1 MKFKYEEVKN
11 EKTLLAPSLMAA
23 ILSSSVQASDID
35 FSGYGSIRGGVLVD
49 DDITPRYYGYDDKVD
64 FKNES
69 LFALQAKATL
79 NEKWNA
85 TIVLQA
91 RGEKDF
97 DLEAR
102 WAYLSY
108 QYSPDTSISVGRF
121 ALPYFRNSDT
131 QDIGYSHNYSR
142 LPTAIYLGEEYDII
156 EGVRI
161 MHTALVGDGDI
172 TFKGSFGSFSGQAS
186 GYDFELDNILQ
197 ASAEYTYE
205 WFSVFVGLLSADATF
220 TGIDEVFNNGLE
232 SSLGGFGYQVTENG
246 MVLNPGGANV
256 YDMNELYAHEESTLY
271 WTTGFTIDY
280 ENWLFNAEYATY
292 DIDDSFV
299 EETKVMYV
307 ALGYRFDKAVVSFV
321 HEDYKIDSDY
331 DKANSAD
338 PYINAFVVS
347 ATDNLFASNSYDA
360 QGIHLRY
367 DLDQGV
373 ALKFEYTLINNDL
386 ADKSASLVT
395 FGVDFIY

>member
-1 MKFKYEEVKN
+1 MN
-11 EKTLLAPSLMAA
+11 KTLLATSLIAA
-23 ILSSSVQASDID
+23 ILSSQAQASDIN
-35 FSGYGSIRGGVLVD
+35 FSGYGSIRGGLLVN
-49 DDITPRYYGYDDKVD
+49 DDITPQYFGYDDKVD

-79 NEKWNA
+79 NDKWNA

-91 RGEKDF
+91 RGEEDF

-108 QYSPDTSISVGRF
+108 QYSPDTTISVGRF

-131 QDIGYSHNYSR
+131 QDVGYSHNYTR
-142 LPTAIYLGEEYDII
+142 LPTSIYLGEEYDII

-161 MHTALVGDGDI
+161 MHTTLVGDGDI
-172 TFKGSFGSFSGQAS
+172 TFKGSFGSFSGEV
-186 GYDFELDNILQ
+186 GGNDFELDNILQ
-197 ASAEYTYE
+197 GSIEYTYE
-205 WFSVFVGLLSADATF
+205 WFSIFAGVLSAEATF
-220 TGIDEVFNNGLE
+220 SGGLDDFFDAGLE

-246 MVLNPGGANV
+246 MVLNPGGTNV
-256 YDMNELYAHEESTLY
+256 YDMNELYADEENTLY

-292 DIDDSFV
+292 EIEDAFT
-299 EETKVMYV
+299 EETEAMYIS
-307 ALGYRFDKAVVSFV
+307 LGYRFDKAVVSFV
-321 HEDYKIDSDY
+321 HEDFKINSDY
-331 DKANSAD
+331 DQASSSD
-338 PYINAFVVS
+338 PFVNAFVVGL
-347 ATDNLFASNSYDA
+347 TDSLFKPDSYDA

-373 ALKFEYTLINNDL
+373 ALKFEYTVINNDL
-386 ADKSASLVT
+386 ADESASLVT

>member
-1 MKFKYEEVKN
+1 MN
-11 EKTLLAPSLMAA
+11 KTLLASSLMAA
-23 ILSSSVQASDID
+23 ILSSSVQASNID
-35 FSGYGSIRGGVLVD
+35 FSGYGSIRGGLLTN
-49 DDITPRYYGYDDKVD
+49 DDITPQYFGYDDKVD

-69 LFALQAKATL
+69 LFALQAKASL

-91 RGEKDF
+91 RGEDDF

-108 QYSPDTSISVGRF
+108 QYSPDTTISVGRF

-131 QDIGYSHNYSR
+131 QDVGYSHNYSR
-142 LPTAIYLGEEYDII
+142 LPTSIYLGEEYDII

-172 TFKGSFGSFSGQAS
+172 TLKGSFGSFSGQA
-186 GYDFELDNILQ
+186 GGNDFELDNILQ
-197 ASAEYTYE
+197 GSIEYTYE
-205 WFSVFVGLLSADATF
+205 WFSVFAGVLSADATF
-220 TGIDEVFNNGLE
+220 SGLDSFIDNGLTNT
-232 SSLGGFGYQVTENG
+232 LGGFGYQVNDS
-246 MVLNPGGANV
+246 MVFDPAGTNV
-256 YDMNELYAHEESTLY
+256 YDMNDLYADGESTLY
-271 WTTGFTIDY
+271 WSTGFTIDY
-280 ENWLFNAEYATY
+280 ENWLFNAEYAAY
-292 DIDDSFV
+292 DIDDSFI

-307 ALGYRFDKAVVSFV
+307 ALGYRFDKAVVSLV
-321 HEDYKIDSDY
+321 HEDFDIDPDY
-331 DKANSAD
+331 DSASSSDANV
-338 PYINAFVVS
+338 NAFVVGF
-347 ATDNLFASNSYDA
+347 TDSLFKPDSYSA

-373 ALKFEYTLINNDL
+373 ALKFEYTVINNDL
-386 ADKSASLVT
+386 ADESASLVT

>member
-1 MKFKYEEVKN
+1 MK
-11 EKTLLAPSLMAA
+11 KTLLASSLLAA
-23 ILSSSVQASDID
+23 IISSHAQASDID
-35 FSGYGSIRGGVLVD
+35 FSGYGSIRGGLLVN
-49 DDITPRYYGYDDKVD
+49 DDITPQYFGYDDKVD

-79 NEKWNA
+79 NDKWNA

-91 RGEKDF
+91 RGEEDF

-108 QYSPDTSISVGRF
+108 QYSPDTTISVGRF

-131 QDIGYSHNYSR
+131 QDVGYSHNYSR

-172 TFKGSFGSFSGQAS
+172 TLKGSFGSFSGET
-186 GYDFELDNILQ
+186 GGNDFELDNILQ
-197 ASAEYTYE
+197 ASVEYTYE
-205 WFSVFVGLLSADATF
+205 WFSVFAGVLSAKASLPTLDSL
-220 TGIDEVFNNGLE
+220 IDNGLTGT
-232 SSLGGFGYQVTENG
+232 LGGFGYQVNDG
-246 MVLNPGGANV
+246 MVFDPAGTNV
-256 YDMNELYAHEESTLY
+256 YNMDNLYANEESTLY
-271 WTTGFTIDY
+271 WSTGFTIDY
-280 ENWLFNAEYATY
+280 ENWLFNAEYAAY
-292 DIDDSFV
+292 DIDNSFV

-321 HEDYKIDSDY
+321 HEDFEVDSDY
-331 DKANSAD
+331 DKASSSDANV
-338 PYINAFVVS
+338 NAFIVGF
-347 ATDNLFASNSYDA
+347 TDSLFANDSYDA

-373 ALKFEYTLINNDL
+373 ALKLEYTVINNDL
-386 ADKSASLVT
+386 ADDSASLVT

>member
-1 MKFKYEEVKN
+1 MMN
-11 EKTLLAPSLMAA
+11 KTLLASSLMAA
-23 ILSSSVQASDID
+23 ILSSSVQASNID
-35 FSGYGSIRGGVLVD
+35 FSGYGSIRGGLLTN
-49 DDITPRYYGYDDKVD
+49 DDITPQYFGYDDKVD

-69 LFALQAKATL
+69 LFALQAKASL

-91 RGEKDF
+91 RGEDDF

-108 QYSPDTSISVGRF
+108 QYSPDTTISVGRF

-131 QDIGYSHNYSR
+131 QDVGYSHNYSR
-142 LPTAIYLGEEYDII
+142 LPTSIYLGEEYDII

-172 TFKGSFGSFSGQAS
+172 TLKGSFGSFSGQA
-186 GYDFELDNILQ
+186 GGNDFELDNILQ
-197 ASAEYTYE
+197 GSIEYTYE
-205 WFSVFVGLLSADATF
+205 WFSVFAGVLSADATF
-220 TGIDEVFNNGLE
+220 SGLDSFIDNGLTNT
-232 SSLGGFGYQVTENG
+232 LGGFGYQVNDS
-246 MVLNPGGANV
+246 MVFDPAGTNV
-256 YDMNELYAHEESTLY
+256 YDMNDLYADGESTLY
-271 WTTGFTIDY
+271 WSTGFTIDY
-280 ENWLFNAEYATY
+280 ENWLFNAEYAAY
-292 DIDDSFV
+292 DIDDSFI

-307 ALGYRFDKAVVSFV
+307 ALGYRFDKAVVSLV
-321 HEDYKIDSDY
+321 HEDFDIDPDY
-331 DKANSAD
+331 DSASSSDANV
-338 PYINAFVVS
+338 NAFVVGF
-347 ATDNLFASNSYDA
+347 TDSLFKPDSYSA

-373 ALKFEYTLINNDL
+373 ALKFEYTVINNDL
-386 ADKSASLVT
+386 ADESASLVT

>member
-1 MKFKYEEVKN
+1 MK
-11 EKTLLAPSLMAA
+11 KTLLASSLMAA
-23 ILSSSVQASDID
+23 ILSSSVQASNID
-35 FSGYGSIRGGVLVD
+35 FSGYGSIRGGLLTN
-49 DDITPRYYGYDDKVD
+49 DDITPQYFGYDDKVD

-69 LFALQAKATL
+69 LFALQAKASL

-91 RGEKDF
+91 RGEDDF

-108 QYSPDTSISVGRF
+108 QYSPDTTISVGRF

-131 QDIGYSHNYSR
+131 QDVGYSHNYSR
-142 LPTAIYLGEEYDII
+142 LPTSIYLGEEYDII

-172 TFKGSFGSFSGQAS
+172 TLKGSFGSFSGQAD
-186 GYDFELDNILQ
+186 GNDFELDNILQ
-197 ASAEYTYE
+197 GSIEYTYE
-205 WFSVFVGLLSADATF
+205 WFSVFAGVLSADATF
-220 TGIDEVFNNGLE
+220 SGLDSFIDNGLTNT
-232 SSLGGFGYQVTENG
+232 LGGFGYQVNDS
-246 MVLNPGGANV
+246 MVFDPAGTNV
-256 YDMNELYAHEESTLY
+256 YDMNDLYADGESTLY
-271 WTTGFTIDY
+271 WSTGFTIDY
-280 ENWLFNAEYATY
+280 ENWLFNAEYAAY
-292 DIDDSFV
+292 DIDDSFI

-307 ALGYRFDKAVVSFV
+307 ALGYRFDKAVVSLV
-321 HEDYKIDSDY
+321 HEDFDIDPDY
-331 DKANSAD
+331 DSASSSDANV
-338 PYINAFVVS
+338 NAFVVGF
-347 ATDNLFASNSYDA
+347 TDSLFKPDSYSA

-373 ALKFEYTLINNDL
+373 ALKFEYSIINNDL
-386 ADKSASLVT
+386 ADESASLVT

>member
-1 MKFKYEEVKN
+1 MAQLEAAC
-11 EKTLLAPSLMAA
+11 LAN
-23 ILSSSVQASDID
+23 
-35 FSGYGSIRGGVLVD
+35 
-49 DDITPRYYGYDDKVD
+49 DDITPQYFGYDDKVD

-69 LFALQAKATL
+69 LFALQAKASL

-91 RGEKDF
+91 RGEDDF

-108 QYSPDTSISVGRF
+108 QYSPDTTISVGRF

-131 QDIGYSHNYSR
+131 QDVGYSHNYSR
-142 LPTAIYLGEEYDII
+142 LPTSIYLGEEYDII

-172 TFKGSFGSFSGQAS
+172 TLKGSFGSFSGQA
-186 GYDFELDNILQ
+186 GGNDFELDNILQ
-197 ASAEYTYE
+197 GSIEYTYE
-205 WFSVFVGLLSADATF
+205 WFSVFAGVLSADATF
-220 TGIDEVFNNGLE
+220 SGLDSFIDNGLTNT
-232 SSLGGFGYQVTENG
+232 LGGFGYQVNDS
-246 MVLNPGGANV
+246 MVFDPAGTNV
-256 YDMNELYAHEESTLY
+256 YDMNDLYADGESTLY
-271 WTTGFTIDY
+271 WSTGFTIDY
-280 ENWLFNAEYATY
+280 ENWLFNAEYAAY
-292 DIDDSFV
+292 DIDDSFI

-307 ALGYRFDKAVVSFV
+307 ALGYRFDKAVVSLV
-321 HEDYKIDSDY
+321 HEDFDIDPDY
-331 DKANSAD
+331 DSASSSDANV
-338 PYINAFVVS
+338 NAFVVGF
-347 ATDNLFASNSYDA
+347 TDSLFKPDSYSA

-373 ALKFEYTLINNDL
+373 ALKFEYTVINNDL
-386 ADKSASLVT
+386 ADESASLVT

>member
-1 MKFKYEEVKN
+1 MK
-11 EKTLLAPSLMAA
+11 KTLLASSLMAA
-23 ILSSSVQASDID
+23 ILSSPIQASNID
-35 FSGYGSIRGGVLVD
+35 FSGYGSIRGGLLVN
-49 DDITPRYYGYDDKVD
+49 DDITPQYFGYDDKVD

-79 NEKWNA
+79 NDKWNA

-91 RGEKDF
+91 RGEEDF

-108 QYSPDTSISVGRF
+108 QYSPDTIISVGRF

-131 QDIGYSHNYSR
+131 QDVGYSHNYTR
-142 LPTAIYLGEEYDII
+142 LPTSIYLGEEYDII

-161 MHTALVGDGDI
+161 MHTTLVGDGDI
-172 TFKGSFGSFSGQAS
+172 TFKGSFGSFSGEV
-186 GYDFELDNILQ
+186 GGNDFELDNILQ
-197 ASAEYTYE
+197 GSIEYTYE
-205 WFSVFVGLLSADATF
+205 WFSIFAGVLSAEATF
-220 TGIDEVFNNGLE
+220 SGGLDDFFDAGLE

-246 MVLNPGGANV
+246 MVLNPGGTNV
-256 YDMNELYAHEESTLY
+256 YDMNELYADEESTLY
-271 WTTGFTIDY
+271 WSTGFTIDY

-292 DIDDSFV
+292 EIEDAFT
-299 EETKVMYV
+299 EETEAMYV
-307 ALGYRFDKAVVSFV
+307 SLGYRFDKAVVSFV
-321 HEDYKIDSDY
+321 HEDFKINSDY
-331 DKANSAD
+331 DKASSSD
-338 PYINAFVVS
+338 PFVNAFVVGL
-347 ATDNLFASNSYDA
+347 TDSLFKPDSYDA

-373 ALKFEYTLINNDL
+373 ALKFEYTVINNDL
-386 ADKSASLVT
+386 ADESASLVT

>member
-1 MKFKYEEVKN
+1 MK
-11 EKTLLAPSLMAA
+11 KTLLASSLMAA
-23 ILSSSVQASDID
+23 ILSSTVQASDID
-35 FSGYGSIRGGVLVD
+35 FSGYGSIRGGLLVN
-49 DDITPRYYGYDDKVD
+49 DDITPQYFGYDDKVD

-91 RGEKDF
+91 RGEEDF

-108 QYSPDTSISVGRF
+108 EYSPDTTISLGRF
-121 ALPYFRNSDT
+121 ASPYFRNSDT
-131 QDIGYSHNYSR
+131 QDVGYSHNYSR
-142 LPTAIYLGEEYDII
+142 MPTAIYLGEEYDII

-161 MHTALVGDGDI
+161 MHTTLVGDGDL
-172 TFKGSFGSFSGQAS
+172 TFKGSFGSFSGEVS
-186 GYDFELDNILQ
+186 NTGFELDNIIQ
-197 ASAEYTYE
+197 ASVDYTYE
-205 WFSVFVGLLSADATF
+205 WFSIFAGILTADASF
-220 TGIDEVFNNGLE
+220 DNKASFDSGLMQ
-232 SSLGGFGYQVTENG
+232 SLGGLGYSIDNSTVY
-246 MVLNPGGANV
+246 NPANVAV
-256 YDMNELYAHEESTLY
+256 YDMEDLYADDDRALY
-271 WTTGFTIDY
+271 LSTGFTIDY

-292 DIDDSFV
+292 EIKDSFV
-299 EETKVMYV
+299 EETQVMYV
-307 ALGYRFDKAVVSFV
+307 SLGYRFDQAVVSFV
-321 HEDYKIDSDY
+321 HQDY
-331 DKANSAD
+331 DTSYDYDQANSAD
-338 PYINAFVVS
+338 PYINAFAIGTADS
-347 ATDNLFASNSYDA
+347 LFKSDAYDA

-386 ADKSASLVT
+386 ADESASLVT

>member
-1 MKFKYEEVKN
+1 MK
-11 EKTLLAPSLMAA
+11 KTLLASSLMAA
-23 ILSSSVQASDID
+23 ILSSPIQASNID
-35 FSGYGSIRGGVLVD
+35 FSGYGSIRGGLLVN
-49 DDITPRYYGYDDKVD
+49 DDITPQYFGYDDKVD

-79 NEKWNA
+79 NDKWNA

-91 RGEKDF
+91 RGEEDF

-108 QYSPDTSISVGRF
+108 QYSPDTTISVGRF

-131 QDIGYSHNYSR
+131 QDVGYSHNYTR
-142 LPTAIYLGEEYDII
+142 LPTSIYLGEEYDII

-161 MHTALVGDGDI
+161 MHTTLVGDGDI
-172 TFKGSFGSFSGQAS
+172 TFKGSFGSFSGEV
-186 GYDFELDNILQ
+186 GGNDFELDNILQ
-197 ASAEYTYE
+197 GSIEYTYE
-205 WFSVFVGLLSADATF
+205 WFSVFAGVLSAEATF
-220 TGIDEVFNNGLE
+220 SGLDDFFDAGLE

-246 MVLNPGGANV
+246 MVLNPGGTNV
-256 YDMNELYAHEESTLY
+256 YDMNELYADEESTLY

-292 DIDDSFV
+292 EIEDAFT
-299 EETKVMYV
+299 EETEAMYV
-307 ALGYRFDKAVVSFV
+307 SLGYRFDKAVVSFV
-321 HEDYKIDSDY
+321 HEDFKINSDY
-331 DKANSAD
+331 DKASSSD
-338 PYINAFVVS
+338 PFVNAFVVGL
-347 ATDNLFASNSYDA
+347 TDSLFKPDSYDA

-373 ALKFEYTLINNDL
+373 ALKFEYTVINNDL
-386 ADKSASLVT
+386 ADESASLVT